1 MAGSIFTCSV
11 SSKTTRKF
19 APRIDS
25 VTTPSISSMSRS
37 SAERFITGVSER
49 GETEA
54 ADNCDVGVTPT
65 TSAERYTPADVSRLL
80 SAPAAAAVM
89 AGLAVTIVGFT
100 ATVPRWERAHRAAA
114 GQGGAGGERTHDF
127 TKCAKR

>member
-1 MAGSIFTCSV
+1 MREQMPSACTERGERAVAGSIFTCSV

-65 TSAERYTPADVSRLL
+65 TSAEHDEVSAK
-80 SAPAAAAVM
+80 SSTASTFVM
-89 AGLAVTIVGFT
+89 VM
-100 ATVPRWERAHRAAA
+100 R
-114 GQGGAGGERTHDF
+114 
-127 TKCAKR
+127 